1 MQSDKNEFE
10 INEIKVIKPK
20 IPLKKRIN
28 NGIGNY
34 YTTHFDATYD
44 KSMEYHFGL
53 ESNQDVRFQFSV
65 NDKFEKEKNSR
76 YNSNKN
82 FKKNSTPIHEQ
93 ELSVPNNQG
102 SSVSNNQEISY
113 TNSIDRHIINASPN
127 QRRYDVKLSKEQLL
141 KIRYNKNLTN
151 YEKTKMILSNISLDE
166 IDPYNLFENYPQLTI
181 GSLASKY
188 IIFKRIN
195 DPKKG
200 GGNNYNY
207 NLIINTLKYIVKIM
221 DNST

>member
-10 INEIKVIKPK
+10 LNEIKVIKPK
-20 IPLKKRIN
+20 IPLKTKIN

-34 YTTHFDATYD
+34 YTTHFDTTYD

-82 FKKNSTPIHEQ
+82 FKQNSTPIHKT
-93 ELSVPNNQG
+93 SSPN
-102 SSVSNNQEISY
+102 SNNENSKFK
-113 TNSIDRHIINASPN
+113 NSIDQHIQNASPL
-127 QRRYDVKLSKEQLL
+127 QRRYNVKLSKEQLL

-166 IDPYNLFENYPQLTI
+166 IDPYNLFESYPQLTL

-221 DNST
+221 DNSN

>member
-10 INEIKVIKPK
+10 LNEMKVIKPK
-20 IPLKKRIN
+20 IPLKTKIN

-34 YTTHFDATYD
+34 YTTHFDTTYD

-82 FKKNSTPIHEQ
+82 FKQNSTPIHKT
-93 ELSVPNNQG
+93 
-102 SSVSNNQEISY
+102 SSSYSNNEDSKFK
-113 TNSIDRHIINASPN
+113 NSIDQHIQNASPL
-127 QRRYDVKLSKEQLL
+127 QKRYNVKLSKEQLL

-166 IDPYNLFENYPQLTI
+166 IDPYNLFESYPQLTL

-221 DNST
+221 DNSN

>member
-10 INEIKVIKPK
+10 LNEIKVIKPK
-20 IPLKKRIN
+20 IPLKTKIN

-34 YTTHFDATYD
+34 YTTHFDTTYD

-82 FKKNSTPIHEQ
+82 FKQNSTPIHKT
-93 ELSVPNNQG
+93 
-102 SSVSNNQEISY
+102 SSSYSNNEDSKFK
-113 TNSIDRHIINASPN
+113 NSIDQHIQNASPL
-127 QRRYDVKLSKEQLL
+127 QKRYNVKLSKEQLL

-166 IDPYNLFENYPQLTI
+166 IDPYNLFESYPQLTL

-221 DNST
+221 DNSN

>member
-10 INEIKVIKPK
+10 LNEIKVIKPK
-20 IPLKKRIN
+20 IPLKTKIN

-34 YTTHFDATYD
+34 YTTHFDTTYD

-82 FKKNSTPIHEQ
+82 FKQNSTPIHKT
-93 ELSVPNNQG
+93 
-102 SSVSNNQEISY
+102 SSSYSNNEDSKFK
-113 TNSIDRHIINASPN
+113 NSIDQHIQNASPL
-127 QRRYDVKLSKEQLL
+127 QKRYNVKLSKEQLL
-141 KIRYNKNLTN
+141 KIRNKKNLTN

-166 IDPYNLFENYPQLTI
+166 IDPYNLFESYPQLTL

-221 DNST
+221 DNSN